1 MRLRPRL
8 AAGFISLA
16 LFASF
21 PAQSSAQSDHPEGE
35 ILRNPQIVKEL
46 TASRA
51 KRLGVSAGPD
61 PDTVYVGKS
70 FTNHTGPENYWN
82 IHTGTYQPGLNLAT
96 NAFWDWD
103 NSVGI
108 PAADSLHGW
117 WPTRRQYN
125 STGGLT
131 LTDDQRPW
139 WALDHGNIGNYVLS
153 QQTSAKRTIGV
164 VSYWHGDP
172 GNTAGSAM
180 MWSPI
185 SGTRSAWCGL
195 RQHADLSV
203 IDQVTGQPFN
213 QDAVQFLHDATP
225 SGPGGGSGQRFPGYV
240 DQADQMLYRDIAMR
254 PAQSLTVTFNYRT
267 RMSTSIGT
275 AVSTRTGWFHGD
287 PLAVVAGNFIS
298 SSAAGTNAP
307 QDSFMVYVGAPVDEA
322 ACV

>member
-1 MRLRPRL
+1 MRWRL
-8 AAGFISLA
+8 ALPLA
-16 LFASF
+16 LACLVAAGIAAAES
-21 PAQSSAQSDHPEGE
+21 PEGP
-35 ILRNPQIVKEL
+35 LVRNAQLVRQL
-46 TASRA
+46 TTSRA
-51 KRLGVSAGPD
+51 QRLGVSAGPD

-213 QDAVQFLHDATP
+213 QDAVQFLHDANFN
-225 SGPGGGSGQRFPGYV
+225 SGPFQGGGTNQRFPGYV
-240 DQADQMLYRDIAMR
+240 DQADQMLYRDIAMT

-275 AVSTRTGWFHGD
+275 FASTRTGWFHGD
-287 PLAVVAGNFIS
+287 PLAVTSGNFI
-298 SSAAGTNAP
+298 
-307 QDSFMVYVGAPVDEA
+307 
-322 ACV
+322 